1 MKGKNRFTG
10 EAPRLESNFAG
21 KEYTAMVCVAMVFC
35 CEEKEGFEPP
45 DPTLMGSQ
53 VYPGMAVREFLCNRV
68 VAKNCNHFVND
79 ARSGKGFDDFCQ

>member
-1 MKGKNRFTG
+1 MKVISQAKNIR
-10 EAPRLESNFAG
+10 RW
-21 KEYTAMVCVAMVFC
+21 CVSQWFSVAR
-35 CEEKEGFEPP
+35 EKEGFEPP